1 MILCPTYLSACCE
14 YFCRYIELYIA
25 TVQLFQKILNFK
37 LSCLRLKTE
46 QGYHHYIWLL
56 DILIIAKGSQ
66 ELCFKK
72 QARGLNNLVFIPKSL
87 RLLYCYVYLV

>member
-1 MILCPTYLSACCE
+1 MGI
-14 YFCRYIELYIA
+14 
-25 TVQLFQKILNFK
+25 
-37 LSCLRLKTE
+37 
-46 QGYHHYIWLL
+46 L